1 MVAAV
6 AHRTGWWLPL
16 HLFVIG
22 GLLSAISATTQM
34 LAVTWSSSPA
44 PHQLIAAVQRYGLAT
59 GAVAV
64 VVGRE
69 GDIGWLVGLGGVV
82 VGAALLAMTPILIG
96 IRRGSVTDR
105 FIPAIDAYIAALF
118 LGVIGTSIGV
128 VLGTGRAGWRVVGLR
143 DAHLIVNLFGLV
155 GLVIAATL
163 PFFVATQV
171 RAKMSP
177 RATPAILRA
186 NTTTL
191 LISTATAGVG
201 RLLEWQV
208 VTATGLIVYAM
219 ALMWTVALLPIFDL
233 RRWQWAGPR
242 LVQLLSGVA
251 WWIAMTLSF
260 AVSFPSGRSGHAVL
274 QALALGGFA
283 QILIASL
290 AYLGPVLRGG
300 GHERLTAG
308 FATTRSWLSVGAG
321 NVAAVGAL
329 VDRPVLMLTAL
340 VVWLVDVGVRA
351 VRLAA

>member
-16 HLFVIG
+16 HLFVVG
-22 GLLSAISATTQM
+22 GLLSAISTTTQM

-44 PHQLIAAVQRYGLAT
+44 PHPLIAAVQRWGLAT

-64 VVGRE
+64 VIGRE
-69 GDIGWLVGLGGVV
+69 RDIHWLVELGGVA
-82 VGAALLAMTPILIG
+82 VGAALLAMAPILLS

-105 FIPAIDAYIAALF
+105 FMPAIDAYIAAFLF
-118 LGVIGTSIGV
+118 GVIGTSIGV
-128 VLGTGRAGWRVVGLR
+128 VLGTGRAGGRVAELR
-143 DAHLIVNLFGLV
+143 DVHLIVNLFGLI

-177 RATPAILRA
+177 RATPAVLRA
-186 NTTTL
+186 NTATL
-191 LISTATAGVG
+191 VIATATAGVG
-201 RLLEWQV
+201 RLFEWRV
-208 VTATGLIVYAM
+208 VTTTALIVYAM
-219 ALMWTVALLPIFDL
+219 ALAWTVALLPIFDR
-233 RRWQWAGPR
+233 RRWQRAGPR

-260 AVSFPSGRSGHAVL
+260 AVSFASDGSDHAVL
-274 QALALGGFA
+274 QALVIGGFA
-283 QILIASL
+283 QILVASL

-308 FATTRSWLSVGAG
+308 FATTRSWLSVVAG
-321 NVAAVGAL
+321 NVGAVGAL
-329 VDRPVLMLTAL
+329 VDRPVLMLTAMA
-340 VVWLVDVGVRA
+340 VWLADITARA
-351 VRLAA
+351 VRLAT